1 MNYYKNN
8 TMNEFMNYDKN
19 SMLELIR
26 NYDSQILHAIEIG
39 KSISLKHS
47 YGIINK
53 ILVLG
58 MGGSAIG
65 GDLLRAF
72 TSIYKALENII
83 IITNRDYNI
92 PNWVDENTLVIASSY
107 SGNTEETL
115 SGLQQAKDIT
125 NNVVCITSGG
135 KLHEIAQENN
145 WDILAMP
152 SGFQPRAA
160 LAYSVIILLYFLKS
174 ANILKNENFDKLI
187 NDLELLP
194 EFIKSKCDE
203 YQANDNYAR
212 HLANKL
218 AGKIPVIFSSE
229 AILGSIN
236 IRWRGQI
243 HENAKT
249 NAFGSFL
256 PEMNHNEIN
265 SFSNPEHLQSDFF
278 FIFLKDTSD
287 HAKIAK
293 RIDAMIEIWEL
304 SDNYEII
311 SSREVAPILR
321 MFDLLYLADWVS
333 YYLSINYSED
343 PIAIPLITKLK
354 NILSD

>member
-1 MNYYKNN
+1 MNA
-8 TMNEFMNYDKN
+8 MNEFMNYDKN

-26 NYDSQILHAIEIG
+26 NYDLQIRHAIEIG
-39 KSISLKHS
+39 KSISLKNHYS
-47 YGIINK
+47 GINK
-53 ILVLG
+53 ILILG

-65 GDLLRAF
+65 GDLLRTF
-72 TSIYKALENII
+72 TTIYKVLENII
-83 IITNRDYNI
+83 IVTNRDYYI
-92 PNWVDENTLVIASSY
+92 PNWVDENTLIIASSY
-107 SGNTEETL
+107 SGSTEETL
-115 SGLQQAKDIT
+115 SALSQAKSIT

-135 KLHEIAQENN
+135 KLHEIAKENN
-145 WDILAMP
+145 WDILTMP

-174 ANILKNENFDKLI
+174 SKILQSDNFDKFI
-187 NDLELLP
+187 KDIALLP
-194 EFIKSKCDE
+194 DFIKSKSDE
-203 YQANDNYAR
+203 YQANNNYAR
-212 HLANKL
+212 NIAEKL

-236 IRWRGQI
+236 LRWRGQI

-265 SFSNPEHLQSDFF
+265 SFTNPEHLQSNFF
-278 FIFLKDTSD
+278 FIFLKDALD
-287 HAKIAK
+287 HPKIAK
-293 RIDAMIEIWEL
+293 RIEAMIEIWEL
-304 SDNYEII
+304 TDNYEII
-311 SSREVAPILR
+311 SSSEGIPILR

-333 YYLSINYSED
+333 YYMAINYGED